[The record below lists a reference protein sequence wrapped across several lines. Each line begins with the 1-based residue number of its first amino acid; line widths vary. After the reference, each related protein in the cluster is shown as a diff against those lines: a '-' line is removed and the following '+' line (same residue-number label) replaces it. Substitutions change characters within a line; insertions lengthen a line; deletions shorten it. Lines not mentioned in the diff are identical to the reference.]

1 MMCEIQEPSYCFSI
15 VVYNSSQW
23 IFFQQLGCRSK
34 GVTPHLVLDVNV
46 DEVCNKNATVDSNTI
61 EVLCC
66 EEDFCNK
73 KHEQPT
79 SGAVV
84 EGLVLGIKCNYYL
97 HNVDVQHEEVMMC
110 EIQEPSYCFS
120 IVVYN
125 SSQWIFFQQLG
136 CRSKGVTPHLVLDV
150 NVDEV
155 CNKNATVD
163 SNTIE
168 VLCCEEDFCNKKHEQ
183 PTSGAV
189 VEERACPSEAI
200 CVATVATAVTGLA
213 LAVAFV
219 LGMVMYYVCWRQ
231 QYKKLKSQSTTLS
244 TLRRNGID
252 AKADLES
259 SA

>member
-1 MMCEIQEPSYCFSI
+1 
-15 VVYNSSQW
+15 
-23 IFFQQLGCRSK
+23 
-34 GVTPHLVLDVNV
+34 
-46 DEVCNKNATVDSNTI
+46 
-61 EVLCC
+61 
-66 EEDFCNK
+66 
-73 KHEQPT
+73 
-79 SGAVV
+79 
-84 EGLVLGIKCNYYL
+84 
-97 HNVDVQHEEVMMC
+97 MC